1 MRYIELGQSKLKVSR
16 LIYGTEPFNFKK
28 GPDGD
33 KKQGDKTPEEAA
45 EILKSALGQGVNVWD
60 TSDDYGTH
68 PHVREGLTRVKR
80 SDVIIADKSNALSE
94 EEGWKA
100 LDYSH
105 KSLGTEYVD
114 IMFLH
119 NVMRVGI
126 DRVDSSGKPFRSGNL
141 EESMGA
147 LKAWTEA
154 KESGRVRATALS
166 THNTTVLRQVLD
178 VPEIDIVCTTLNMT
192 GAVIED
198 GTLTEHLDAIRALKE
213 DGRGVYVIKL
223 LHAGRLRDSA
233 EDAIRWAYQ
242 FHEFVDAWNIGMYDM
257 NDVYSNLAM
266 MEEVLPS

>member
-1 MRYIELGQSKLKVSR
+1 MRYVQLGQSKLKVSR

-45 EILKSALGQGVNVWD
+45 EILKSALEQGVNVWD

-68 PHVREGLTRVKR
+68 PHVKEGLTRVKR
-80 SDVIIADKSNALSE
+80 RDIIVADKSNALSE
-94 EEGWKA
+94 TDGWKA
-100 LDYSH
+100 LEYSN
-105 KSLGTEYVD
+105 KSLGTDYTD

-119 NVMRVGI
+119 NVMHVGI
-126 DRVDSSGKPFRSGNL
+126 DRKDALGKPFRSGSLN
-141 EESMGA
+141 ERMGA

-154 KESGRVRATALS
+154 KESGTVRATALS
-166 THNTTVLRQVLD
+166 THNTKVLRQVLD
-178 VPEIDIVCTTLNMT
+178 VPEIDIVCTTLNMA

-198 GTLTEHLDAIRALKE
+198 GTLSEHLEAIRALKE
-213 DGRGVYVIKL
+213 DGRGVYVIKV
-223 LHAGRLRDSA
+223 LHAGRLRDNA
-233 EDAIRWAYQ
+233 EDAICWAYQ
-242 FHEFVDAWNIGMYDM
+242 FHEIVDAWNIGMYDM